1 MTIETIVADDLAAS
15 ITDSC
20 SKLKQELAKAI
31 VGQHKV
37 IEDILLAMICGEHA
51 LLTGV
56 PGLAKTLLIRSLSES
71 VHLSFNRIQ
80 FTPDLMPTDITGTD
94 IIQEDTATGQRERRF
109 LKGPVFSN
117 LLLADEINRTPPRT
131 QAAMLQTMQ
140 ERQVTVGG
148 TTYELPQPFHVFAT
162 QNPIEQE
169 GTYPLP
175 EAASDRFMLSI
186 EMDYPSIEEE
196 IEVVN
201 ETTGNKRPDL
211 QPVITGE
218 DLIKIQH
225 GVRAIPVSR
234 DVVNYAVRI
243 AASTRPG
250 TPHCAPGLGELLR
263 WGAGPRASQYLILGA
278 KGRAAMSGRPC
289 ADFEGV
295 RAVARQVLSHRILP
309 SFKARTKGV
318 ATAELMELIFAATAE
333 KA

>member
-1 MTIETIVADDLAAS
+1 MTTVTPPETDLS
-15 ITDSC
+15 TMMLHRISL
-20 SKLKQELAKAI
+20 LKQEVAKAI
-31 VGQHKV
+31 VGQTRV
-37 IEDILLAMICGEHA
+37 VEDVLLAMICGEHA

-71 VHLSFNRIQ
+71 VHLHFNRVQ

-109 LKGPVFSN
+109 LKGPIFTN

-131 QAAMLQTMQ
+131 QSAMLQAMQ
-140 ERQVTVGG
+140 ERQVTIGG
-148 TTYELPQPFHVFAT
+148 ITYPLPRVFHVFAT

-186 EMDYPSIEEE
+186 DMDYPSVEEE
-196 IEVVN
+196 IEVVS
-201 ETTGNKRPDL
+201 ETTGNARPEL
-211 QPVITGE
+211 TPVISE
-218 DLIKIQH
+218 KELIEIQQ
-225 GVRAIPVSR
+225 GVRAMPVSR
-234 DVVNYAVRI
+234 DVIAYAVRL
-243 AASTRPG
+243 ASATRPG
-250 TPHCAPGLGELLR
+250 SPHCAAGLDELLR

-278 KGRAAMSGRPC
+278 KARAAMTGRPC

-318 ATAELMELIFAATAE
+318 STNELLENVFSAISETT
-333 KA
+333 